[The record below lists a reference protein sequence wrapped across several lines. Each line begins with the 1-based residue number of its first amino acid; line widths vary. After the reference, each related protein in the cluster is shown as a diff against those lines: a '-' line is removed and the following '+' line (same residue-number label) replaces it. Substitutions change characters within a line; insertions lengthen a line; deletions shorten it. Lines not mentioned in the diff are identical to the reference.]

1 MGKTAFLF
9 PGQGSQKVGM
19 AKDLAEDYQ
28 IVEDTFEEAKKVLEP
43 EVDIKELAFFGPEDE
58 LTETENTQPAILTA
72 SVAILRL
79 LKEEG
84 IEFDFVAGHSLGEYS
99 ALVAAGVVDFASAL
113 KLVRKRGLLM
123 RDADPKGEG
132 TMAAIIGLDDQK
144 VEKICQE
151 AALDEVVQVA
161 NYNCPGQ
168 VVITGHN
175 HLVEKACE
183 VLREGGAR
191 RVIPLEV
198 SAPFHSPLMQP
209 AAEKL
214 AEVIADIEF
223 AEAKFPVV
231 ANINAE
237 EVTQP
242 EEIKEALLKQVY
254 SPVLWEKSVHTMMDA
269 GCETFVEV
277 GTGDTLSGFLRR
289 ISRQVNNYRCE
300 KPEEIEEVAPQL

>member
-1 MGKTAFLF
+1 MFS
-9 PGQGSQKVGM
+9 GQGAQYVGM
-19 AKDLAEDYQ
+19 GGELVEASKAAEEVFQLASQSLGWDVAQ
-28 IVEDTFEEAKKVLEP
+28 LCFE
-43 EVDIKELAFFGPEDE
+43 GPSDKLN
-58 LTETENTQPAILTA
+58 LTEFTQPALLTV
-72 SVAILRL
+72 SVAVWETLRQYD
-79 LKEEG
+79 
-84 IEFDFVAGHSLGEYS
+84 IPQPHRAAGLSLGEYS
-99 ALVAAGVVDFASAL
+99 ALVAAGVLRLEDACV
-113 KLVRKRGLLM
+113 LVNKRGRFM
-123 RDADPKGEG
+123 QEAVPEG
-132 TMAAIIGLDDQK
+132 VGGMAAVIGM
-144 VEKICQE
+144 EE
-151 AALDEVVQVA
+151 DEVRQTCREVEENEDGVVRGA

-223 AEAKFPVV
+223 GKAEFPVV